1 MTPNYTYLRTGD
13 TIAKCLTLDKKIKT
27 TGFTSKTLKG
37 DMNMNRRDFI
47 KTTLAA
53 AAAAGAHRCYPP
65 RRRQTLKG
73 K

>member
-37 DMNMNRRDFI
+37 DMNMRYASWRTAAIRR
-47 KTTLAA
+47 AV
-53 AAAAGAHRCYPP
+53 
-65 RRRQTLKG
+65 G
-73 K
+73 KH